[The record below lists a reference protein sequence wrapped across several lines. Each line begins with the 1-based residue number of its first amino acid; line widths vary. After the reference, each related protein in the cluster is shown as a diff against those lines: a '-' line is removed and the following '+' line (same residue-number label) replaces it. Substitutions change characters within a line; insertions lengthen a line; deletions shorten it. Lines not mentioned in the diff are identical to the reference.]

1 MGVNTIHAQYQRI
14 IVQICLVSSV
24 DWASQAFLWG
34 GGGTFLSCT
43 WYLPTVLLKRFA
55 WKKYLVCANQP
66 AGAQNSFPS
75 FLSSVAFP
83 VWGAVTGKHLIPPGN
98 CCYKTPWQDVNVTE
112 KTFPDWNDSFW
123 CGFREGIEDFAGF
136 FFSGFWGSFVSK
148 NCLILRNGQTLWFQP
163 GVVTVIISQ
172 KIWIVLWWQQ
182 VAWRWCLLG
191 IPEQ

>member
-136 FFSGFWGSFVSK
+136 FFQGFGVLSFPKIASFWEMARHCDFSQVWSLLSFPRRYGLSCGDSK
-148 NCLILRNGQTLWFQP
+148 
-163 GVVTVIISQ
+163 
-172 KIWIVLWWQQ
+172 
-182 VAWRWCLLG
+182 
-191 IPEQ
+191 